1 MLTFFTCVLFKAT
14 LEETKLIYLCRTMWK
29 SRTKVLKTFIT
40 LVLHMTAILFS
51 ELGLIAG
58 AKDSNKG
65 RQTVFFTAVDPMNEP
80 QEKVRNWTKWK
91 VSQITVFWINLKSAQ
106 DRGLAFWQTHFHA
119 IILDNSVPADCLE
132 K

>member
-1 MLTFFTCVLFKAT
+1 
-14 LEETKLIYLCRTMWK
+14 
-29 SRTKVLKTFIT
+29 
-40 LVLHMTAILFS
+40 MTAILFS
-51 ELGLIAG
+51 ESGLIAD

-91 VSQITVFWINLKSAQ
+91 VYQITEKWINLKSAQ
-106 DRGLAFWQTHFHA
+106 DRGLAFWQTHFNA
-119 IILDNSVPADCLE
+119 IILDNPVPADCLE